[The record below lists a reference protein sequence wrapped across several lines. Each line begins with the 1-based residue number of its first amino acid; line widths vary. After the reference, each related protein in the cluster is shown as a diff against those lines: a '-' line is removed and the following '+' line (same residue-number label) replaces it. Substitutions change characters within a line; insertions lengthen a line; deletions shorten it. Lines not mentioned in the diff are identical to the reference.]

1 MRRGKPQSVTA
12 CKVGFRRIEI
22 KNSKLLVNGVPVY
35 IKGVNRH
42 EHNDSLG
49 HVQSRDIMM
58 TDLKLMKQ
66 LNMNAVRTCHYPNHP
81 LFYKLCHK
89 YGFYVV
95 SLNDP
100 FLAMYIALAVASAP
114 LMPSG

>member
-1 MRRGKPQSVTA
+1 M
-12 CKVGFRRIEI
+12 
-22 KNSKLLVNGVPVY
+22 NGVPVY

-81 LFYKLCHK
+81 LFYKLCDK

-95 SLNDP
+95 DERTLRLTEWVPCLTSRIRFHIRLTVRNG
-100 FLAMYIALAVASAP
+100 MRH
-114 LMPSG
+114 M